1 MGAALLNIKRMNAG
15 ADNRTHREDLVLKLF
30 DLFRRSGYDAVS
42 IADISDATG
51 LGKSSLYHHFPGGK
65 PDMAKAVADFAMETM
80 RARVFNVL
88 KGEAPLADKIDE
100 TNAFVHEMYEGGG
113 APCLISSLM
122 ISPNTGPET
131 AAAMRKI
138 VEAWGEAYASAL
150 RQAGRAPKDAK
161 TLAVSALV
169 QIQGG
174 LVIARATGD
183 RRVFRNALEKIKR
196 ELAGD

>member
-15 ADNRTHREDLVLKLF
+15 ADTRTHREDLVLKLF

-42 IADISDATG
+42 IADISNATG

-80 RARVFNVL
+80 RTRVFDIL
-88 KGEAPLADKIDE
+88 KGAAPLAEKIGK
-100 TNAFVHEMYEGGG
+100 TNAFIDEMYEGGG
-113 APCLISSLM
+113 APCLISSLL

-131 AAAMRKI
+131 AATMREI
-138 VEAWGEAYASAL
+138 VEAWREAYAAAL
-150 RQAGRAPKDAK
+150 RQAGRSPKDAR

-169 QIQGG
+169 RIQGG

-183 RRVFRNALEKIKR
+183 KRVFTDALDGIRR
-196 ELAGD
+196 ELAGA